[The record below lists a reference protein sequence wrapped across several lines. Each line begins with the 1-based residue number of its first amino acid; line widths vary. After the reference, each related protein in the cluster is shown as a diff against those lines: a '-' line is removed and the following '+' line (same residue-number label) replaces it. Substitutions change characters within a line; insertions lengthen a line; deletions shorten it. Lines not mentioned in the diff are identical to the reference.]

1 MSASP
6 TWGVYPFAE
15 RRDAAGSRPACC
27 CHTLLIKASADI
39 GHLQIRN
46 RGAVGGSLAH
56 ADPATKYP
64 TAALAVD
71 AALEVTGPPAADA
84 FPLPITVDRIR

>member
-1 MSASP
+1 VSASP

-15 RRDAAGSRPACC
+15 RLDAAGSRPVCC

-56 ADPATKYP
+56 A
-64 TAALAVD
+64 
-71 AALEVTGPPAADA
+71 
-84 FPLPITVDRIR
+84 

>member
-6 TWGVYPFAE
+6 TWGVDPFAE
-15 RRDAAGSRPACC
+15 RLDAAGSRPVCC

-56 ADPATKYP
+56 ADPAAKYP
-64 TAALAVD
+64 QPHWRSTLPSRSP
-71 AALEVTGPPAADA
+71 GRPAADA

>member
-15 RRDAAGSRPACC
+15 RLDAAGSRPVCC

-56 ADPATKYP
+56 ADPAAKYP
-64 TAALAVD
+64 AAALAVG
-71 AALEVTGPPAADA
+71 AALEVTGPAGSRRIPASHH
-84 FPLPITVDRIR
+84 R

>member
-6 TWGVYPFAE
+6 TWGVFF
-15 RRDAAGSRPACC
+15 RRAPRRGRFTAGVLLPY
-27 CHTLLIKASADI
+27 LLIKASADI

>member
-15 RRDAAGSRPACC
+15 RLDAAGSRPACC

-46 RGAVGGSLAH
+46 RRAVGGSLA
-56 ADPATKYP
+56 DPAAKYP
-64 TAALAVD
+64 AAALAVD
-71 AALEVTGPPAADA
+71 AALEVTGPAGSR
-84 FPLPITVDRIR
+84 RIGGW